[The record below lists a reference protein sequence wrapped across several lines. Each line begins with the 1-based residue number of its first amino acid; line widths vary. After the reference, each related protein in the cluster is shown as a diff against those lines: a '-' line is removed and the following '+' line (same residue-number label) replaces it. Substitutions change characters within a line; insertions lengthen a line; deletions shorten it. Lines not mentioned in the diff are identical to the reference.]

1 MMDETMDLP
10 IPITP
15 MTMEDMETKACKNF
29 VYYFCDSET
38 TSSANL
44 EKEGK
49 VRTVITGALSW
60 GFEMTKRIQARTMQ
74 SLIEKVD
81 QDQQTYRYQTRAK
94 SPKFRK
100 FSPTPVMFFH
110 NLKFDGSFIRSELR
124 QVNNI
129 ILTPAEFRGQRLMLR
144 YLDSLGMRSTSSIE
158 EVTRRIEKLK
168 DPDDLPCAIL
178 KGETFNLSEPKEAYA
193 YMQRMAWAV
202 VDIISNM
209 GQLYVQ
215 YVVTSRMRVIEIR
228 DSAKIFPTTIEQ
240 LGLEVGLPKQL
251 GKWDYSK
258 ERSLNW
264 KPSKNEL
271 KYFWYDIDILALA
284 MTKFLRDEKILKWTR
299 TSYAYKKLVDAT
311 ELYLANNWNKP
322 AELFSDNGNALYPEI
337 KQQYKTDPKQ
347 TKFERA
353 FPEFDMVTRSIIQPA
368 YYGGLVYRNP
378 INGYLIN
385 NNYYL
390 RKPKSRYLDTG
401 AGRVYDVNSLYPH
414 AMGDFNMPY
423 GKPEYGE
430 GKYKEDENMPLY
442 IQAFT
447 AKFTKKKDTKNR
459 VYVPMLPNSWSLN
472 HEKVMSD
479 KDLKPSRYLMKLTN
493 IDLKNFFDN
502 YDVTEIHYEF
512 YYKFATCTVPFHSFK
527 ETFKDLKVKTSLMI
541 KKAQDL
547 GDAEMETKWKSMKS
561 EVKRTLNAPY
571 GRLSMNVLIE
581 AMVVEVDI
589 FGKSSNK
596 CAGWDVRSG
605 SYLPAGIFICAIARN
620 ILLAAV
626 KAAGWRFLYC
636 DTDSIHVAGD
646 YPVEGLPVDSA
657 KFGYW
662 KVESRFT
669 KARYVRPKTYIEQ
682 TWVYDK
688 DKQEETTAPLVK
700 FAGLDSDAKANIKG
714 VTDLKYTDEREPYTG
729 VKASKQVNGGTLIYS
744 TEKKMTPREP
754 RVFLNKF
761 TNEEQKAIVEI
772 HKKLADRISLL
783 ENYVDDNK
791 LINIPEVDLFEN
803 LSTSTKQRIIP
814 EFGAVSGYLDM
825 IIEEYN
831 GMCDFYD
838 FKTQQELRYVEDHR
852 LLKKD
857 LENVRKMLTSIQ

>member
-1 MMDETMDLP
+1 MIEENKGLA
-10 IPITP
+10 IPIQP

-44 EKEGK
+44 AQEGK

-60 GFEMTKRIQARTMQ
+60 GFEMTKRIQAQTMQ
-74 SLIEKVD
+74 ALIEKVD
-81 QDQQTYRYQTRAK
+81 QDQQTYRYNIRKKDA
-94 SPKFRK
+94 KFRK

-124 QVNNI
+124 HVNGI
-129 ILTPAEFRGQRLMLR
+129 ILTPAEFRGQRLILR
-144 YLDSLGMRSTSSIE
+144 YLDSLGMRSTSTLE
-158 EVTRRIEKLK
+158 EVERRINKLK
-168 DPDDLPCAIL
+168 DPEDLPCAIL
-178 KGETFNLSEPKEAYA
+178 KDETFNLSVAKEAYD
-193 YMQRMAWAV
+193 YMQLMAWAV

-209 GQLYVQ
+209 GQIYVQ

-240 LGLEVGLPKQL
+240 LGLEVGVEKQK

-264 KPSKNEL
+264 KPSANEL

-284 MTKFLRDEKILKWTR
+284 MTKFLRKEKILKWTR
-299 TSYAYKKLVDAT
+299 TSYAYKKLVDST
-311 ELYLANNWNKP
+311 ESYLSENWNDP
-322 AELFSDNGNALYPEI
+322 GELFSDNGQALYPEI
-337 KQQYKTDPKQ
+337 KQKHKTDPKQ
-347 TKFERA
+347 TKFDRA
-353 FPEFDMVTRSIIQPA
+353 FPEFDMVTRSVIQPA

-378 INGYLIN
+378 INGFLTNKGYV
-385 NNYYL
+385 L
-390 RKPKSRYLDTG
+390 RKKNSRYLDAG

-414 AMGDFNMPY
+414 AMGDYDLPY
-423 GKPEYGE
+423 GKPEYGD
-430 GKYKEDENMPLY
+430 GKYKEDEKMPLY

-459 VYVPMLPNSWSLN
+459 VYVPMLPNSWALN
-472 HEKVMSD
+472 HDKVMSD

-502 YDVTEIHYEF
+502 YDVSEIHYEF
-512 YYKFATCTVPFHSFK
+512 YYKFATCKVPFHSFK

-547 GDAEMETKWKSMKS
+547 GDSEMETKWKSMKN
-561 EVKRTLNAPY
+561 EVKRMLNAPY
-571 GRLSMNVLIE
+571 GRLSMNVLVE
-581 AMVVEVDI
+581 AMVVTVDM

-596 CAGWDVRSG
+596 CAGWDVRKG

-620 ILLAAV
+620 ILLNAV
-626 KAAGWRFLYC
+626 KHAGWRFLYC
-636 DTDSIHVAGD
+636 DTDSIHVVGD
-646 YPVEGLPVDSA
+646 YEVEGLPVDSA

-662 KVESRFT
+662 KVESRFV
-669 KARYVRPKTYIEQ
+669 KARYIRPKTYIEQ
-682 TWVYDK
+682 TWGYDK
-688 DKQEETTAPLVK
+688 EKQEEITEPLVK
-700 FAGLDSDAKANIKG
+700 FAGIDSDAKKHIKR
-714 VTDLKYTDEREPYTG
+714 VYDLKYTDERQPYKD

-744 TEKKMTPREP
+744 TEKKMTPRVA
-754 RVFLNKF
+754 RVLLNEF
-761 TNEEQKAIVEI
+761 TDEEQKEI
-772 HKKLADRISLL
+772 IEINKKLKARVSLL
-783 ENYVDDNK
+783 QYNVNNN
-791 LINIPEVDLFEN
+791 LLLNIPEVDLFEN

-814 EFGAVSGYLDM
+814 EFGAISGYLEM
-825 IIEEYN
+825 IVEEYN

-838 FKTQQELRYVEDHR
+838 FKTQQNLRYIEDHR

-857 LENVRKMLTSIQ
+857 VENVKKMLTTIQ